1 MDLKELKDLLLKRL
15 HIELQLFKDSILRQ
29 SKEEVYKSSY
39 KIEVF
44 VNSYEILVE
53 DMERLDEDTVRGL
66 LYQNFGILDFLYQEW
81 LTREIRCI
89 RLEAEPSVHRRESLL
104 YSRQVV
110 WRFSVRCGNHAAGGD
125 FKKEPI

>member
-29 SKEEVYKSSY
+29 PKEEIYKSSY

-53 DMERLDEDTVRGL
+53 DMEGLDEDTVRGL

-81 LTREIRCI
+81 LTREDCI
-89 RLEAEPSVHRRESLL
+89 FDELKAYISGELGMIAKINSPA
-104 YSRQVV
+104 
-110 WRFSVRCGNHAAGGD
+110 CGKEGADGTELDKAA
-125 FKKEPI
+125 

>member
-81 LTREIRCI
+81 LTREDCVFDELKAYIGGELGAI
-89 RLEAEPSVHRRESLL
+89 AKINSPAYGKEGADGTEL
-104 YSRQVV
+104 
-110 WRFSVRCGNHAAGGD
+110 NKAA
-125 FKKEPI
+125 

>member
-1 MDLKELKDLLLKRL
+1 MDLKELRDLLLKRL

-53 DMERLDEDTVRGL
+53 DMEGLDEDTVRGL

-81 LTREIRCI
+81 LTREDCVFD
-89 RLEAEPSVHRRESLL
+89 E
-104 YSRQVV
+104 
-110 WRFSVRCGNHAAGGD
+110 
-125 FKKEPI
+125 

>member
-29 SKEEVYKSSY
+29 SKEEIYKSSY

-81 LTREIRCI
+81 LTREDCVFDELKAYIGGEMGEI
-89 RLEAEPSVHRRESLL
+89 AKIDSPA
-104 YSRQVV
+104 
-110 WRFSVRCGNHAAGGD
+110 CGKEGIDGTELNKAA
-125 FKKEPI
+125 

>member
-29 SKEEVYKSSY
+29 PKEEIYKSSY

-44 VNSYEILVE
+44 VNSYEILLE
-53 DMERLDEDTVRGL
+53 DMERLDGDTVRGL

-81 LTREIRCI
+81 LTREDCI
-89 RLEAEPSVHRRESLL
+89 FDELKAYISGELGMIAKINSPA
-104 YSRQVV
+104 
-110 WRFSVRCGNHAAGGD
+110 CGKEGADGTELDKAA
-125 FKKEPI
+125 

>member
-1 MDLKELKDLLLKRL
+1 MDLKELRDLLLKRL

-53 DMERLDEDTVRGL
+53 DMEGLDEDTVRGL

-81 LTREIRCI
+81 LTREDCVFDELKAYISGELGVI
-89 RLEAEPSVHRRESLL
+89 AKINSPV
-104 YSRQVV
+104 
-110 WRFSVRCGNHAAGGD
+110 CGKAGADGTEFNKAA
-125 FKKEPI
+125 

>member
-1 MDLKELKDLLLKRL
+1 MVISMDLKELKDLLLKRL

-29 SKEEVYKSSY
+29 PKEEVYKSSY

-53 DMERLDEDTVRGL
+53 DMEGLDEGTVRGL

-81 LTREIRCI
+81 LTREDCVFDELKAYISGELGAI
-89 RLEAEPSVHRRESLL
+89 AKINSPA
-104 YSRQVV
+104 
-110 WRFSVRCGNHAAGGD
+110 CGKEDADGTEFNKAA
-125 FKKEPI
+125 

>member
-53 DMERLDEDTVRGL
+53 DMEGLDEDTVRGL

-81 LTREIRCI
+81 LTREDCVFDELKAYISGELGVI
-89 RLEAEPSVHRRESLL
+89 AKINSPV
-104 YSRQVV
+104 
-110 WRFSVRCGNHAAGGD
+110 CGKEGADGTEFNKAA
-125 FKKEPI
+125 

>member
-53 DMERLDEDTVRGL
+53 DMEGRYSGLLISGMAYQRGL
-66 LYQNFGILDFLYQEW
+66 CF
-81 LTREIRCI
+81 
-89 RLEAEPSVHRRESLL
+89 
-104 YSRQVV
+104 
-110 WRFSVRCGNHAAGGD
+110 
-125 FKKEPI
+125 

>member
-1 MDLKELKDLLLKRL
+1 MVISMDLKELKDLLLKRL

-53 DMERLDEDTVRGL
+53 DMEKLDEDTVRGL

-81 LTREIRCI
+81 LTREDCVFDELKAYISGELGAI
-89 RLEAEPSVHRRESLL
+89 AKINSPA
-104 YSRQVV
+104 
-110 WRFSVRCGNHAAGGD
+110 CGKEGADGTEFNKAA
-125 FKKEPI
+125 

>member
-29 SKEEVYKSSY
+29 PKEEIYKSSY

-44 VNSYEILVE
+44 VNSYEILLE
-53 DMERLDEDTVRGL
+53 DMERLDGDTVRGL

-81 LTREIRCI
+81 LTREDCI
-89 RLEAEPSVHRRESLL
+89 FDELKA
-104 YSRQVV
+104 
-110 WRFSVRCGNHAAGGD
+110 
-125 FKKEPI
+125 

>member
-1 MDLKELKDLLLKRL
+1 MDLKELRDLLLKRL

-29 SKEEVYKSSY
+29 PKEEIYKSSY

-53 DMERLDEDTVRGL
+53 DMEGLDEDTVRGL

-81 LTREIRCI
+81 LTREDCI
-89 RLEAEPSVHRRESLL
+89 FDELKAYISGELGMIAKINSPA
-104 YSRQVV
+104 
-110 WRFSVRCGNHAAGGD
+110 CGKEGADGTELDKAA
-125 FKKEPI
+125 